1 LSFAFILA
9 KSFSEHQP
17 GAFIVRRALLICSLF
32 LALTASNFAYS
43 AHQPKKHAQTNATQ
57 SSGMMLALHNVQ
69 AERIRAD
76 VKYLSSDAME
86 GRGTGTKG
94 GDLAASYIAKQFKE
108 AGLEPAGD
116 NGTYFQMVPM
126 VGVETLPGT
135 TIEVKTPNQT
145 MALRLLD
152 DIVVFNLDQHEISD
166 VNAGVIFM
174 GFGITAPEFSW
185 NDYAGID
192 VRGKV
197 LLMLVNEPPSD
208 DPNFFAG
215 KALTYYGRWTYKF
228 EQAARMG
235 AAGVILIHK
244 TSMASYSWDVVRS
257 SWSGERSGLAGD
269 KEPKLALASWIQLEK
284 ARTMLAD
291 AGQNLDLLIL
301 AAQEKGFKPIP
312 LPLQVSAHVVS
323 GIRHFDSNNVIGKVS
338 GSDPELKKQAV
349 IFTAHYDHLGIRPN
363 QPGNNIYHGALD
375 NASGVAMLLEMAR
388 AVAAIPTKPK
398 RSMYFASVTAEEQGL
413 WGSAYLVEHPPVPV
427 SDITL
432 NLNYDSVKPLG
443 IPTEVQAA
451 GYERTTFAGTF
462 EKTAADFK
470 LKILQAGQP
479 DNGGYY
485 RSDHF
490 SFAKFGVPAFSIE
503 PGERFTGHPESWVK
517 ANSEAMDKSY
527 HQPTDQF
534 KEEYDYRSNAVMAR
548 FGIALG
554 FRAAEQRGLVQWK
567 AGDVFEKVRMRS
579 TQ

>member
-1 LSFAFILA
+1 M
-9 KSFSEHQP
+9 
-17 GAFIVRRALLICSLF
+17 RRALPICLLF
-32 LALTASNFAYS
+32 LALTDSNSAYS
-43 AHQPKKHAQTNATQ
+43 ARQPKKRPPTNATQ
-57 SSGMMLALHNVQ
+57 SYGMMLALHNVQ

-76 VKYLSSDAME
+76 VKYLSSDALE

-94 GDLAASYIAKQFKE
+94 GDLAADYIAKQFKE

-116 NGTYFQMVPM
+116 NGSYFQKVPM

-135 TIEVKTPNQT
+135 TIEVKTPSQT

-152 DIVVFNLDQHEISD
+152 DIVVFNLDQHEISN
-166 VNAGVIFM
+166 VNASVVFVGY
-174 GFGITAPEFSW
+174 GITAPEFAW

-192 VRGKV
+192 VKGKV

-208 DPNFFAG
+208 DPSFFSG

-244 TSMASYSWDVVRS
+244 SSMASYGWDVVRS
-257 SWSGERSGLAGD
+257 SWSGERSGLADD
-269 KEPKLALASWIQLEK
+269 KEPKLALAAWVQLEK
-284 ARTMLAD
+284 ARAMLAD

-301 AAQEKGFKPIP
+301 AAQKKGFQAIP
-312 LPLQVSAHVVS
+312 LPLQMSAHLVS
-323 GIRHFDSNNVIGKVS
+323 GIRHFDSNNVIGKIS

-363 QPGNNIYHGALD
+363 LSGNNIYHGALD
-375 NASGVAMLLEMAR
+375 NASGVAMLIEMAR
-388 AVAAIPTKPK
+388 AIAAVPAKPK
-398 RSMYFASVTAEEQGL
+398 RSMYFASVT
-413 WGSAYLVEHPPVPV
+413 HPPIPV

-432 NLNYDSVKPLG
+432 DLNYDSVKPLG
-443 IPTEVQAA
+443 IPSEVQAG
-451 GYERTTFAGTF
+451 GYERTTFASTF
-462 EKTAADFK
+462 ERTAADFK
-470 LKILQAGQP
+470 LKVLQP
-479 DNGGYY
+479 EHPENGGYY

-503 PGERFTGHPESWVK
+503 PGEHFTGHPASWVK

-527 HQPTDQF
+527 HQPSDQF

-554 FRAAEQRGLVQWK
+554 FRAADQHELVQWK
-567 AGDVFEKVRMRS
+567 TGDEFEKARLRS
-579 TQ
+579 TE